1 MENSTESLRRR
12 IDALAEQLEGVSRQ
26 NLRYRRAALGLVVAA
41 AGVATMGQAPVKPTP
56 GEVRAQR
63 FVLVDASGATRA
75 TLAVASDGST
85 RLELS
90 DAAQRPRI
98 AATISGDDASLALMA
113 PGDSRMGATLTVD
126 RLTSRLSLSDGTG
139 TDRLWVAIRR
149 QSPVVQFLDAKG
161 APRTGLVT
169 INDDTGL
176 AVVSQSTGASVP
188 GLVLYGKD
196 MNVVWSAPN

>member
-1 MENSTESLRRR
+1 MEHSTDPLSERM
-12 IDALAEQLEGVSRQ
+12 DALAERLERVSRQ
-26 NLRYRRAALGLVVAA
+26 NLRYRRAALGAVVAA
-41 AGVATMGQAPVKPTP
+41 AAVTTMGQAPVNRAP

-75 TLAVASDGST
+75 TLGVASDGST

-98 AATISGDDASLALMA
+98 AATVSGEVASLSVVA
-113 PGDSRMGATLTVD
+113 PGDNRLGTALTVD
-126 RLTSRLSLSDGTG
+126 RVTSRLSLSDGTG

-149 QSPVVQFLDAKG
+149 QSPVVQFLDQKG

-196 MNVVWSAPN
+196 MDVVWSAPN

>member
-1 MENSTESLRRR
+1 M
-12 IDALAEQLEGVSRQ
+12 DALAERLERLSRQ
-26 NLRYRRAALGLVVAA
+26 NLRYRRAALGVVVVA
-41 AGVATMGQAPVKPTP
+41 AGVATMGQAPVKRST

-63 FVLVDASGATRA
+63 FVLVDASGATRG

-98 AATISGDDASLALMA
+98 AATVSGEEASFAVVA
-113 PGDSRMGATLTVD
+113 PGDNRLGAALTVD
-126 RLTSRLSLSDGTG
+126 RFTSRLSLSDGNG
-139 TDRLWVAIRR
+139 IDRLWVAIRR
-149 QSPVVQFLDAKG
+149 QSPVVQFLDKKG

-169 INDDTGL
+169 VNDDTGL
-176 AVVSQSTGASVP
+176 AVVSQSTSASVP